1 MEVRVLEYFLAVA
14 REQSISGAADVLH
27 LTQPTLSRQLKE
39 LEDEL
44 GKQLMIRGS
53 RRITLTEDGM
63 LLRKRAEEIVS
74 LVRRTRDEVMNNTE
88 EASGDVYIGAGETR
102 CMSIFADVMTDIR
115 RECPGIRFHTVSGD
129 SADIMERLDKG
140 LFDFCLIMGNVDI
153 SRYNSLRIPARDEFG
168 LLMRQDSP
176 LASREYITPADLDG
190 IPLMFSRQVLI
201 RDDFADW
208 LGKPTAD
215 LDLVGQLQ
223 PDLQCFDNGEIRV
236 VVHRNS
242 RRADKHCRERTCVPA
257 VQTGVHDRNERY
269 MEEIPGVQPSRR
281 IVPGTAARERRKS
294 RRSELKR
301 ISCRNSQ
308 NG

>member
-168 LLMRQDSP
+168 LLMRRDSS
-176 LASREYITPADLDG
+176 LASREYITSADLDG

-215 LDLVGQLQ
+215 LDIVGSYNLTYNASIMAKSG
-223 PDLQCFDNGEIRV
+223 L
-236 VVHRNS
+236 S
-242 RRADKHCRERTCVPA
+242 
-257 VQTGVHDRNERY
+257 Y
-269 MEEIPGVQPSRR
+269 
-281 IVPGTAARERRKS
+281 IVTLDGLINTAE
-294 RRSELKR
+294 SELVFRPFRPAFTIGMSVIWKKYQVFSR
-301 ISCRNSQ
+301 PAELFLERLRVSVENHGAQS
-308 NG
+308 